1 MKNVVKFYI
10 SKLNISGYK
19 QMILDNMNN
28 RNADEN
34 VVYIIPDKFA
44 LNAERI
50 FFDTTKF
57 KSTFNMEFMTLTRL
71 SNKVIKEL
79 NYPCNLIDKQVG
91 SMLVFKIIVQ
101 NKDKLKTFSKV
112 YNKVG
117 FVEMVYNTINQF
129 RSSMVSPQDLSQKQE
144 FLFGALKLKM
154 EDLVFVYKKYLEILE
169 NSYHDANSRM
179 DLFTNLIKQSEYI
192 KNTTFNFAMFD
203 NFTFQQLETI
213 KELLKYAKG
222 VNFSLIYNVVDE
234 NKRIYINEL
243 YQKVKDVVE
252 RENLTIEKIYVK
264 EDLTKEQ
271 EFVLKNLFAYNGK
284 SLNTTVQNVPYS
296 LVEARS
302 NRDEVEYCAKCIKL
316 DLFDGLQPKEINVA
330 LCQDSSYNELVREIF
345 SKYSLPFYL
354 EEELLLSSHFS
365 AKFITKAIDVVQKN
379 FSQSSVLSLLKFN
392 VINFEYDVK
401 DAFENYVLKNNVKYN
416 SFLKPFEN
424 LQDDQIVLEELRKT
438 LISPLVGLKED
449 FSKSKT
455 VLEFTN
461 AMESYLNKIKFFERL
476 QELKQDLVDTN
487 ALEFRKMEQAEQK
500 LKQCF
505 DIMKL
510 YLTDEEFEVNSFIE
524 LLENTFDN
532 QNIKLVP
539 VGANEI
545 FISNIS
551 SSTFY
556 PAKKMYFL
564 GCTITSFPN
573 SKSDCGI
580 ITDEELSLLTC
591 KNAIEPTIKDIN
603 KREKFKCFQLLFNSN
618 FTILSYPTQSDDGLG
633 VKSEIL
639 EQISKI
645 LTINNR
651 KLPILKTSVEI
662 DQISQVK
669 DKEIQQRLLKRFIAS
684 DNNLLKSQKEF
695 DIEHR
700 NITLPITNPI
710 KENFSNQIQN
720 AEMLF
725 LAGKNM
731 SVSKV
736 ENYANCPYNFFLNN
750 GLKLK
755 EREVAEIKPL
765 DVGNILHKIAELFV
779 KQLKDVRE
787 ENIKEIVS
795 KIFKSVQEDSGFKII
810 FDSLDSFRINS
821 IKDEANRFCEAIF
834 YQIYNGEFKVLKP
847 EYRIQTVLQGINFK
861 GFVDRID
868 EFEDYIRIID
878 YKTGSEKFDFAQLY
892 YGLKIQLF
900 LYAKLIS
907 QELNKKVAG
916 CFYMPVKNSFS
927 KTSATKFENY
937 KLDGVF
943 DESIEILKAMDKNV
957 NFDEYKSDIV
967 SLSIKKGEV
976 SRYSTPKMLSNVEF
990 NDLLNYAENIF
1001 ISNINNIKQGKIDC
1015 LPYKKTAG
1023 STECSCQWCK
1033 FKTICRYDYKQQG
1046 ARLLDAKLD
1055 KTLKEKGEANE

>member
-1 MKNVVKFYI
+1 MNNVVKFYI

-19 QMILDNMNN
+19 QMILDNMSN
-28 RNADEN
+28 RDANEN
-34 VVYIIPDKFA
+34 IVYIIPDKFA

-50 FFDTTKF
+50 FFDTTNY

-154 EDLVFVYKKYLEILE
+154 QDLVFVYEKYLEILQ

-203 NFTFQQLETI
+203 NLTFQQMETI
-213 KELLKYAKG
+213 KELFKYAKG
-222 VNFSLIYNVVDE
+222 VNFSLIYNVIDE

-243 YQKVKDVVE
+243 YQKVKDVAE
-252 RENLTIEKIYVK
+252 SLNLTIEKKYVQ
-264 EDLTKEQ
+264 ENLSKEQ

-284 SLNTTVQNVPYS
+284 SFNTTIQNVPYS

-302 NRDEVEYCAKCIKL
+302 NRDEVEYCAKSIKL
-316 DLFDGLQPKEINVA
+316 DLFDGLQPNQINVA
-330 LCQDSSYNELVREIF
+330 LCQDSSYNDLVKEVF
-345 SKYSLPFYL
+345 SKYAIPFYL
-354 EEELLLSSHFS
+354 EEELMLSKHFS
-365 AKFITKAIDVVQKN
+365 AKFIIKAIDVVKKN
-379 FSQSSVLSLLKFN
+379 FSQSSVLNLLKTN
-392 VINFEYDVK
+392 VISFNYDVK
-401 DAFENYVLKNNVKYN
+401 DAFENYVLKNNIKFN
-416 SFLKPFEN
+416 SFSKPFEM
-424 LQDDQIVLEELRKT
+424 LSQDQMILEEVRKT
-438 LISPLVGLKED
+438 LINPLMELKEK
-449 FSKSKT
+449 FSKAKT

-461 AMESYLNKIKFFERL
+461 SIETYLSKLKFFERL
-476 QELKQDLVDTN
+476 QELKQGLAESN
-487 ALEFRKMEQAEQK
+487 ALEFRKIEQAEQK
-500 LKQCF
+500 LQQCF
-505 DIMKL
+505 DVMKL
-510 YLTDEEFEVNSFIE
+510 YLTDEEFDIDSFVE

-539 VGANEI
+539 VGANEV
-545 FISNIS
+545 FVSNIS

-564 GCTITSFPN
+564 GCTMTSFPN
-573 SKSDCGI
+573 SKADCGI
-580 ITDEELSLLTC
+580 ITDEELMLLTC
-591 KNAIEPTIKDIN
+591 KNAIEPSIKDIN

-618 FTILSYPTQSDDGLG
+618 FSVLSYPTQSDDGLG

-662 DQISQVK
+662 DQIAQVK
-669 DKEIQQRLLKRFIAS
+669 DKQIQQRLLQRFIAS
-684 DNNLLKSQKEF
+684 DNNILKSKKEF
-695 DIEHR
+695 NMEHR
-700 NITLPITNPI
+700 NISLPISTEI
-710 KENFSNQIQN
+710 TENFTNQIQN
-720 AEMLF
+720 AEQLF
-725 LAGKNM
+725 LTAKNM

-765 DVGNILHKIAELFV
+765 DVGNILHKVAELFV
-779 KQLKDVRE
+779 KQLKVVTE
-787 ENIKEIVS
+787 NNIKDVVS
-795 KIFKSVQEDSGFKII
+795 KILVIIQEDDEFKII

-821 IKDEANRFCEAIF
+821 IKDEANRFCEAIY

-847 EYRIQTVLQGINFK
+847 EYRIQTVLNGINFK

-868 EFEDYIRIID
+868 EIEDYIRIID

-907 QELNKKVAG
+907 EQLNKKVAG

-927 KTSATKFENY
+927 KTNTSKYENY

-943 DESIEILKAMDKNV
+943 DESVEILKAMDKNI
-957 NFDEYKSDIV
+957 NFEEYKSDIV
-967 SLSIKKGEV
+967 SLSIKKGEI
-976 SRYSTPKMLSNVEF
+976 SRYSTPKMLSNIEF
-990 NDLLNYAENIF
+990 NNLLNYAENIF
-1001 ISNINNIKQGKIDC
+1001 IANINNIKAGKIDC
-1015 LPYKKTAG
+1015 LPNRKSAT
-1023 STECSCQWCK
+1023 TDDCLCQWCK
-1033 FKTICRYDYKQQG
+1033 FKTICRYNYKQQG
-1046 ARLLDAKLD
+1046 VRLLDAKLD
-1055 KTLKEKGEANE
+1055 KALKNKGEANE